1 MLPARGAQYYPSS
14 FQREPPPHVPIWFS
28 LASAYFAAGEDDRA
42 AEWFE
47 RIIDNNVER
56 VAWPIPYVRS
66 FYFLGKIHEKRGDT
80 DEARAYYQ
88 RFVDYW
94 KDGDMDRE
102 RVEEALGKAS

>member
-1 MLPARGAQYYPSS
+1 MAHPLRPKLLLS
-14 FQREPPPHVPIWFS
+14 W
-28 LASAYFAAGEDDRA
+28 
-42 AEWFE
+42 
-47 RIIDNNVER
+47 
-56 VAWPIPYVRS
+56 
-66 FYFLGKIHEKRGDT
+66 KIHEKRGDT